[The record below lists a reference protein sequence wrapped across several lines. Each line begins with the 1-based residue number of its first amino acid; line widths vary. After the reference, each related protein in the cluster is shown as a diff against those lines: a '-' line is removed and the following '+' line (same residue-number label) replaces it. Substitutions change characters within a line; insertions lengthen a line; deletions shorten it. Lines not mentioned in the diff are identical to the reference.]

1 VAQLKLLGG
10 KMGCYLS
17 TSCYKKKSIEDAI
30 NACGLLSDKVVEL
43 SAPHPHQPVEEISA
57 ILKSFQRKGYCFTLH
72 NYFPPPEKSFVLNM
86 ASDDIEAS
94 DKSKALVHDA
104 MQLCEAAGSNVYG
117 IHAGYLARATAGED
131 GMFNF
136 ADQEASYE
144 DSLERATIFVNEMNS
159 GFMGKGVTFLIENL
173 FPGRSR
179 KTSLFCSLDEIRDFM
194 SKVPDSVGLLLDLGH
209 LNISSTI
216 MGFDRKT
223 FLEDYLDEF
232 GERVHE
238 VHISENNGLKD
249 EHLHLKPNSWQLDAI
264 KEIQKISVEKDGE
277 RYYCLEA
284 RNTTEEKLKESL
296 SLINEVLA

>member
-1 VAQLKLLGG
+1 
-10 KMGCYLS
+10 MGCYLS
-17 TSCYKKKSIEDAI
+17 TSSFKKISIEDAI
-30 NACGLLSDKVVEL
+30 NACGFLSDKVVEL
-43 SAPHPHQPVEEISA
+43 SAPHPHQSVEEISV
-57 ILKSFQRKGYCFTLH
+57 ILKNFQSKGYRFTLH

-86 ASDDIEAS
+86 ATDDIETQ
-94 DKSKALVHDA
+94 DKSRALVHGA

-117 IHAGYLARATAGED
+117 IHAGYLASATARED

-144 DSLERATIFVNEMNS
+144 DSLERATKFVNGVNS
-159 GFMGKGVTFLIENL
+159 GFMEKGVTLLIENL

-179 KTSLFCSLDEIRDFM
+179 KTSLNCSLVEIREFM
-194 SKVPDSVGLLLDLGH
+194 SNVPESVGLLLDLGH
-209 LNISSTI
+209 LNISSNL

-249 EHLHLKPNSWQLDAI
+249 EHLPLKPNSWQLDAI
-264 KEIQKISVEKDGE
+264 KEIKKISVEKDGE

-284 RNTTEEKLKESL
+284 RNTTEELLKESL
-296 SLINEVLA
+296 FFINEVLA